1 MAKKINKVNKKQEKN
16 STLWNKLSISLQGF
30 SVYDNFLDV
39 GKVIS
44 VSDGVAKVSGLM
56 GVKSGERVKLGQEM
70 IDGMALSLEGNV
82 VGVVIFGSEK
92 DLQQDSL
99 VYRTF
104 DIMSIPLT
112 INLFGRVIDSLGY
125 TIDGGSKL
133 STTILRQVDT
143 KAIGI
148 IPRQS
153 VNEPMQT
160 GIRAIDSMTP
170 VGCGQRELIIGD
182 RQTGKTTIC
191 IDTILNQRKNGHL
204 YCIYVAVGQKKSTI
218 SRIVDLL
225 KEKNAFS
232 TTVVVSAGSSDPATL
247 QYLAPYSGCA
257 IGEWLSENSCH
268 ALVIYDDLSKQ
279 AVAYRQMSLLLRRP
293 PGREAYPGD
302 VFYLHSRLL
311 ERSAKLND
319 SYGGGSLTALP
330 VVETQAGDVSAY
342 IPTNVIS
349 ITDGQVFLESELF
362 NEGIRPAINVGLSVS
377 RVGSAAQVKSMKQI
391 AGSLKLELAQ
401 YREVESFSAFASEL
415 DDSTKHTL
423 SRGERLIE
431 LLKQSHSQPEAVNI
445 QVLLIFMGMNGYF
458 DKYAVSEIN
467 NVIKTVLL
475 EYKTSNFEFDIKKKL
490 NIDVFHQFLSN
501 I

>member
-1 MAKKINKVNKKQEKN
+1 
-16 STLWNKLSISLQGF
+16 
-30 SVYDNFLDV
+30 
-39 GKVIS
+39 
-44 VSDGVAKVSGLM
+44 M

-257 IGEWLSENSCH
+257 IGE
-268 ALVIYDDLSKQ
+268 
-279 AVAYRQMSLLLRRP
+279 
-293 PGREAYPGD
+293 
-302 VFYLHSRLL
+302 
-311 ERSAKLND
+311 
-319 SYGGGSLTALP
+319 
-330 VVETQAGDVSAY
+330 
-342 IPTNVIS
+342 
-349 ITDGQVFLESELF
+349 
-362 NEGIRPAINVGLSVS
+362 
-377 RVGSAAQVKSMKQI
+377 
-391 AGSLKLELAQ
+391 
-401 YREVESFSAFASEL
+401 
-415 DDSTKHTL
+415 
-423 SRGERLIE
+423 
-431 LLKQSHSQPEAVNI
+431 
-445 QVLLIFMGMNGYF
+445 
-458 DKYAVSEIN
+458 
-467 NVIKTVLL
+467 
-475 EYKTSNFEFDIKKKL
+475 
-490 NIDVFHQFLSN
+490 
-501 I
+501 

>member
-1 MAKKINKVNKKQEKN
+1 
-16 STLWNKLSISLQGF
+16 
-30 SVYDNFLDV
+30 
-39 GKVIS
+39 
-44 VSDGVAKVSGLM
+44 M

-125 TIDGGSKL
+125 TIDGGPKL
-133 STTILRQVDT
+133 STKVLRQVDT

-218 SRIVDLL
+218 SRIVELL

-232 TTVVVSAGSSDPATL
+232 TTVVVSASSSDPATL

-257 IGEWLSENSCH
+257 IGE
-268 ALVIYDDLSKQ
+268 
-279 AVAYRQMSLLLRRP
+279 
-293 PGREAYPGD
+293 
-302 VFYLHSRLL
+302 
-311 ERSAKLND
+311 
-319 SYGGGSLTALP
+319 
-330 VVETQAGDVSAY
+330 
-342 IPTNVIS
+342 
-349 ITDGQVFLESELF
+349 
-362 NEGIRPAINVGLSVS
+362 
-377 RVGSAAQVKSMKQI
+377 
-391 AGSLKLELAQ
+391 
-401 YREVESFSAFASEL
+401 
-415 DDSTKHTL
+415 
-423 SRGERLIE
+423 
-431 LLKQSHSQPEAVNI
+431 
-445 QVLLIFMGMNGYF
+445 
-458 DKYAVSEIN
+458 
-467 NVIKTVLL
+467 
-475 EYKTSNFEFDIKKKL
+475 
-490 NIDVFHQFLSN
+490 
-501 I
+501 